1 MGDNIDLNISARIQ
15 TKEHCNRS
23 LHWTHQFAVVD
34 RASDPSLETFKKQ
47 KSLKDLQYI
56 ELLPDPAVQENYIW
70 QWAILVSRVVTKYLP
85 PFKVFRKNVI
95 FHIPHKYSTEMTTK
109 SETVSSLMYNPPS
122 DTGGGGGGYWH
133 KRAMQS
139 FCGGNGYLSVYSGKG

>member
-34 RASDPSLETFKKQ
+34 RASGPSLETFKKQ

-56 ELLPDPAVQENYIW
+56 ELLPDPAVQENFIC
-70 QWAILVSRVVTKYLP
+70 QWAVLVSRVVTKYLP
-85 PFKVFRKNVI
+85 PFKVLRKNVI

-109 SETVSSLMYNPPS
+109 SETVSPLMYHPFP
-122 DTGGGGGGYWH
+122 DTGGGGVL
-133 KRAMQS
+133 A
-139 FCGGNGYLSVYSGKG
+139 

>member
-56 ELLPDPAVQENYIW
+56 GFCLIQLSKLHLAVGCTCEPSCDKISATLQGVPEKCDF
-70 QWAILVSRVVTKYLP
+70 S
-85 PFKVFRKNVI
+85 
-95 FHIPHKYSTEMTTK
+95 HST
-109 SETVSSLMYNPPS
+109 
-122 DTGGGGGGYWH
+122 
-133 KRAMQS
+133 
-139 FCGGNGYLSVYSGKG
+139 